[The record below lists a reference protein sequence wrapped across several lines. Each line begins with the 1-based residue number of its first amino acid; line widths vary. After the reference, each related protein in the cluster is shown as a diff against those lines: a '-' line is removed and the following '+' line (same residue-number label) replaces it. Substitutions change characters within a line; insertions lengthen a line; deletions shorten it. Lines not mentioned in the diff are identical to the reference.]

1 MTSDHAADSGP
12 TRAGRAHLGA
22 ALALAAIA
30 LSGTPTTVRADAI
43 GPWTSLHAGISD
55 APETPNTDFAL
66 LRHTRPRSGLPL
78 GLDFLALN
86 LGSIGRHRTAPA
98 GSDQRV
104 HFASMQLGYAF
115 GRVTVASGLAAVSHV
130 TDYLSSGYQFHS
142 HLGVRFGRWE
152 LGLGHLSNARTREP
166 NKGES
171 YLSLGFSF

>member
-1 MTSDHAADSGP
+1 MTSAHPAGSLRI
-12 TRAGRAHLGA
+12 RARPAYLGA
-22 ALALAAIA
+22 TLAIAAIA
-30 LSGTPTTVRADAI
+30 LCSVPTTARADAMR
-43 GPWTSLHAGISD
+43 PWTSLHAGISD
-55 APETPNTDFAL
+55 APDTPNTDFAL
-66 LRHTRPRSGLPL
+66 LRHTRPHSGLPL

-86 LGSIGRHRTAPA
+86 LGSIGRHGMAPA

-104 HFASMQLGYAF
+104 HFASMQLGYTF
-115 GRVTVASGLAAVSHV
+115 GRVTLASGLAAVSHL

-142 HLGVRFGRWE
+142 HLGIRLGRWE